1 MCDESLT
8 RPRVGVRRA
17 KVTIKVSMKTTI
29 SADAINDPDAL
40 AQVQE
45 EINNAGLQPGLT
57 VRVINYFNVKLNLN
71 IVSMETNC

>member
-1 MCDESLT
+1 
-8 RPRVGVRRA
+8 
-17 KVTIKVSMKTTI
+17 MKTTI

-57 VRVINYFNVKLNLN
+57 VRVINYFYVKLNLN
-71 IVSMETNC
+71 IVSMETNCQG

>member
-1 MCDESLT
+1 
-8 RPRVGVRRA
+8 
-17 KVTIKVSMKTTI
+17 MKTTI